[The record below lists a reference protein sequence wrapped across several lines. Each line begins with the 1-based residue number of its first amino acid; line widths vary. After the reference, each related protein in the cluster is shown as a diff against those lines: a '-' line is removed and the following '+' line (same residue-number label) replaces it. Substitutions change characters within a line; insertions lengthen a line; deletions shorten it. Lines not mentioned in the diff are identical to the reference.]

1 MTDLPRPRD
10 QRERPPREWRM
21 VSFPATPA
29 AAMGGNPAG
38 VVLDPGDPDAPE
50 MVRTAVRLNPVSET
64 AFVWDQEDRVEDKA
78 EDQAEVQAEDQADG
92 AYRVRYFAPGGEVD
106 LCGHA
111 TAAAFAALA
120 LDHRLGPLPAEVRSV
135 APGGR
140 IRGRVEAEGDD
151 VVVWLDMPLARRVD
165 ATLDLEAL
173 AEALGLPHEVV
184 ASRPAGAI
192 EDVGIRVAL
201 IPVADLA
208 ALDAM
213 RPDFQR
219 LRDLGRP
226 HRIIVFY
233 PFVLD
238 ADSRQVRARSFAP
251 AVDIDEDPATGTA
264 AASLGAYLAR
274 EGLIGPAT
282 QLRIRQGEVM
292 GRPSEIRLHVE
303 HRDREPSAVRVG
315 GWVRGEPVTP

>member
-10 QRERPPREWRM
+10 QRERSPREWRM

-38 VVLDPGDPDAPE
+38 VVLDPGDPDDHD

-64 AFVWDQEDRVEDKA
+64 AFVWDREDRV
-78 EDQAEVQAEDQADG
+78 EDQADG
-92 AYRVRYFAPGGEVD
+92 AFRVRYFAPGGEVD

-213 RPDFQR
+213 RPDFRR
-219 LRDLGRP
+219 LRYLGRP

-238 ADSRQVRARSFAP
+238 ADSGQVRARAFAP

-274 EGLIGPAT
+274 EGLIGPAAD
-282 QLRIRQGEVM
+282 LRIRQGEAM

-303 HRDREPSAVRVG
+303 HRDREPSAIQMG